1 MGDSL
6 RQIFAYGVCGVL
18 TTVVNYVTF
27 VLLHGPLSLEAANA
41 LAWVASVAF
50 AYVSNRVFVF
60 ESKTHGLSAVGR
72 EMLLFVMSRVGTG
85 VADMAIV
92 SVSVR
97 LFGLGATIV
106 KLVSNIV
113 VIVANFAL
121 GRLVFA
127 SSPVVSGDEVRE
139 GDLRDEA

>member
-1 MGDSL
+1 MGGSL
-6 RQIFAYGVCGVL
+6 RQVIAYGVCGVL

-27 VLLHGPLSLEAANA
+27 VLLYGPLSLEVANA